1 MKDKAKK
8 DSVIN
13 FRVSQKQKMSIQ
25 SDAMKYGMNVAE
37 YLLYLVQH
45 KNVIVIS
52 GGKEL
57 AEAVARVTGAADFA
71 PDALALSSERQRS
84 CCETALEN
92 VNEALSAL
100 AGGVT
105 LDAVNI
111 CMDSAADSLLEL
123 TGKRVRN
130 AVADEIFAR
139 FCVGK

>member
-57 AEAVARVTGAADFA
+57 AEAIYDLNRMLDKYET
-71 PDALALSSERQRS
+71 LSFIPVQELRDSVSKGIEKIN
-84 CCETALEN
+84 LN
-92 VNEALSAL
+92 VKE
-100 AGGVT
+100 GIR
-105 LDAVNI
+105 DVNI
-111 CMDSAADSLLEL
+111 
-123 TGKRVRN
+123 
-130 AVADEIFAR
+130 EI
-139 FCVGK
+139 